1 MTWVA
6 MANSWILL
14 ITVTWLAVA
23 NSWILRKHNGMG
35 GQNAQNAR
43 FGHVFHA
50 REREWRFVSINGGE
64 VSDVS

>member
-1 MTWVA
+1 

-35 GQNAQNAR
+35 GQNAR

-64 VSDVS
+64 VLLNVLRCQLTY